1 MDAVQIV
8 NFALAG
14 LSIAFGAICFLAPA
28 YAMGALKLA
37 PVGGQMDGKSEVRGA
52 SGGAFIALGLAGML
66 FGPAWTVAWVMVGV
80 HYAGAAAG
88 RLLSFLFDGSRFASR
103 RAERA
108 ALRNRTRF
116 HQATTPSAAAAP
128 GRNRRRR

>member
-28 YAMGALKLA
+28 YAMGALKPA

-88 RLLSFLFDGSRFASR
+88 RLLSFLFDGSGSTKMWVYFIIELVFAGWFIG
-103 RAERA
+103 A
-108 ALRNRTRF
+108 NW
-116 HQATTPSAAAAP
+116 P
-128 GRNRRRR
+128 